1 METMEIVIDP
11 EAARNAYDATVPR
24 AQALSVDERAPL
36 TADVQEAA
44 IVALGVAR
52 FVAQPE
58 VRARFALLPA
68 DLFDIALLDELP
80 ALALA
85 AHHGHVELQIA
96 RAGGST
102 AMLSADL
109 VAEAGEVRARMLDL
123 CDYVFRRDPAIATEV
138 SAIRSGT
145 GYKDLAVDLVRLAK
159 IYEMQA
165 ETVARDT
172 VNYRASD
179 VADAR
184 RLSQAILHQL
194 SQSQNADERYRL
206 AVLTGIWTLLL
217 RCYGEVQA
225 AGTFLFRHEDAASKF
240 RSLFTRRGRRARP
253 APEPLPEPGKE

>member
-1 METMEIVIDP
+1 MELVIDP
-11 EAARNAYDATVPR
+11 EAARKAHDATVPR
-24 AQALSVDERAPL
+24 AEALSADERAPI
-36 TADVQEAA
+36 TADVQDSA

-58 VRARFALLPA
+58 VRARFELLQA
-68 DLFDIALLDELP
+68 ELFDIAHLDDLP
-80 ALALA
+80 TLALA
-85 AHHGHVELQIA
+85 VHHGHVELQIA

-109 VAEAGEVRARMLDL
+109 VGEAGEVRTRMLDL
-123 CDYVFRRDPAIATEV
+123 CDYVFRRDLVISTEV
-138 SAIRSGT
+138 SSIRSGA

-159 IYEMQA
+159 IYEAQA

-172 VNYRASD
+172 VNYRSTDAG
-179 VADAR
+179 DAR

-225 AGTFLFRHEDAASKF
+225 AGTFLFRNEDAASKF